1 MINEV
6 TKDELERF
14 FAQAP
19 LVAEK
24 LYGQDQAELIANAA
38 NDNDAVCEIVQ
49 GLAEDDRFDDLT
61 KCASMFVYAFQLGRE
76 YELFRVKES
85 LRGGK

>member
-6 TKDELERF
+6 TKDELDRF

-38 NDNDAVCEIVQ
+38 HDNDAVCEIVQ

-61 KCASMFVYAFQLGRE
+61 KCSSMLVYAFQLGRE

-85 LRGGK
+85 LRRGK

>member
-1 MINEV
+1 MIKEV

-19 LVAEK
+19 LTAQK
-24 LYGQDQAELIANAA
+24 LYDKDQAEMIGNAA
-38 NDNDAVCEIVQ
+38 NDNDGIAETIQ

>member
-6 TKDELERF
+6 TKDALEQF
-14 FAQAP
+14 VAQAP

-24 LYGQDQAELIANAA
+24 LYGQDQAELIAKAA

-49 GLAEDDRFDDLT
+49 AIAEDDRFDDLT